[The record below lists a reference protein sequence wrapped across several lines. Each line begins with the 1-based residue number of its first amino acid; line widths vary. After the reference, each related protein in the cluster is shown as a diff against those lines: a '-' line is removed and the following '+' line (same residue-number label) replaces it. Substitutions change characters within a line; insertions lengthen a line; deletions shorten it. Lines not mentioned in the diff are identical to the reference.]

1 MTNPTQ
7 SDRSKHESDPEVSG
21 NEVSELANSLV
32 ASQEAITVLGSTL
45 ADQVVGALQVQGIVP
60 SQDQLVGGLPAKRTC
75 GLPYHMMGRGFG
87 GPIPAYAQTQQ
98 SGQIQHL
105 QQDLVQTEQ
114 KISEAVQQSMIGV
127 KNDLTKSFSDA
138 LLLQSKQFESNFLDL
153 KNALMQTKRKTPS
166 ADANDMEP

>member
-1 MTNPTQ
+1 MQGLNSVSPQTNQNHQGVTEQ
-7 SDRSKHESDPEVSG
+7 RFAQQDAKVA
-21 NEVSELANSLV
+21 ELENKIV
-32 ASQEAITVLGSTL
+32 AIQA
-45 ADQVVGALQVQGIVP
+45 
-60 SQDQLVGGLPAKRTC
+60 
-75 GLPYHMMGRGFG
+75 
-87 GPIPAYAQTQQ
+87 AQTQQ